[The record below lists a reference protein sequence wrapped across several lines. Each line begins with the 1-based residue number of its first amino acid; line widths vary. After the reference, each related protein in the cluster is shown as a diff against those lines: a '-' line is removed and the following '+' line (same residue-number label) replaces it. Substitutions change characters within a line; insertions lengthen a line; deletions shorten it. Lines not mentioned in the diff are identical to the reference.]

1 MVPLFK
7 TPKRRKEEDQ
17 EEETNKTKQTFFV
30 RELLL
35 AVVATFLLKL
45 FQNPRN
51 DFEFFPFSCVF
62 PPFIHIYIYINIYIY
77 VFHRNVYI
85 FIYFF
90 VCLFFFQ
97 DVAGISAFCFIA
109 GREIDTIKLRE
120 GVLITAPLFVPSRSY
135 FSSLL
140 SLYHLLL
147 SLLSLPL
154 PLPLLLLLL
163 LLLFPLCL
171 R

>member
-1 MVPLFK
+1 MTLS
-7 TPKRRKEEDQ
+7 
-17 EEETNKTKQTFFV
+17 
-30 RELLL
+30 
-35 AVVATFLLKL
+35 
-45 FQNPRN
+45 
-51 DFEFFPFSCVF
+51 FFPFSCVF
-62 PPFIHIYIYINIYIY
+62 PPFIHIYTYIYKYIYICIPPQCLYIY
-77 VFHRNVYI
+77 
-85 FIYFF
+85 
-90 VCLFFFQ
+90 LFFCLPFFFLQ
-97 DVAGISAFCFIA
+97 DVAGISAFCFVA